1 VMRDIWQFMRPQL
14 TDKSPVLPRIWL
26 T

>member
-1 VMRDIWQFMRPQL
+1 RDIWQFMRPQL